1 MGVGKVSCYRS
12 GGSGDIDEVGE
23 AENYLFS
30 GLSSREENANDLMRV
45 QGLDDASFKRKL
57 KSSKCF

>member
-1 MGVGKVSCYRS
+1 M
-12 GGSGDIDEVGE
+12 GE